1 MVRILFLEKI
11 QKGGFGLLFALALC
25 FTSCKKESSDKHE
38 GTTKPNVIDK
48 WLGNDKE
55 ECDDIDVSA
64 SAVQVK
70 ITRVENELMSIRTPE
85 QAHAFL
91 IKYPDLAKQFF
102 AVDHYPSKEVLEVNL
117 SKLAQDTAIN
127 NIYKQTKEAY
137 GSIAD
142 LEAQFSAAFSHIK
155 HYYPKFKVPKVY
167 SIITGL
173 GVETYV
179 SDSLIVLSLD
189 YFLGEKAKYKPR
201 DPSGLLFPEYILKR
215 YRREYIVPTCMLY
228 ISNKYNKVDML
239 ENTLLADMIYYGK
252 AYQFVRTMMPCV
264 PDSLI
269 VGYTG
274 QQLKDTEDHEGLI
287 WSFFVDKKLLY
298 ETSHFI
304 KNKYTGE
311 RPYTAEIGPKCPGKI
326 GTWLGWQIVQDYQ
339 KAKPDVT
346 FQALM
351 ESKSAKTLFLDS
363 KYKPA
368 KK

>member
-1 MVRILFLEKI
+1 MIKILFLQKI

-25 FTSCKKESSDKHE
+25 VTSCKKESSEKHE
-38 GTTKPNVIDK
+38 TSTEPSTIDK
-48 WLGNDKE
+48 WLGNNEID
-55 ECDDIDVSA
+55 CDDIDVSA
-64 SAVQVK
+64 STVQVK
-70 ITRVENELMSIRTPE
+70 ITRVEKELMDIRTP
-85 QAHAFL
+85 QDAHAFL
-91 IKYPDLAKQFF
+91 TKYPDLAKQFF
-102 AVDHYPSKEVLEVNL
+102 AIDHYPKKEILETNL

-127 NIYKQTKEAY
+127 VIYKQTQETY
-137 GSIAD
+137 DNIED
-142 LEAQFSAAFSHIK
+142 LESQFAAAFSHIK
-155 HYYPKFKVPKVY
+155 HYYPTFKAPKVY

-189 YFLGEKAKYKPR
+189 YFLGNKAKYKPR
-201 DPSGLLFPEYILKR
+201 DPSGLLFPDYILKR
-215 YRREYIVPTCMLY
+215 YKREYIVPACMLY

-239 ENTLLADMIYYGK
+239 ENTLLADMIYFGK
-252 AYQFVRTMMPCV
+252 AYQFVRTMMPCI

-274 QQLKDTEDHEGLI
+274 QQLKDTEEHEGLI

-339 KAKPDVT
+339 KAKPETT
-346 FQALM
+346 FPALM

-363 KYKPA
+363 KYKP
-368 KK
+368 KKK